1 MEIFDI
7 VDELGNP
14 TGETVERNTAHDK
27 GIRHRTAHIWV
38 VRKTESSYEFLL
50 QKRALNKESFPGCY
64 DTSSAGH
71 IHAGDEPLISALREL
86 EEELSIK
93 AKEEDLH
100 FADTFK
106 IQYTKVFN
114 DKPFSDN
121 EISFVYIYNLPVD
134 IETLTLQKEELDSV
148 KWFELKELESKLNP
162 RDPEFC
168 VPIDGFNIAKN
179 WCLKNM

>member
-7 VDELGNP
+7 VDEYGNP
-14 TGETVERNTAHDK
+14 TGETVDRNTAHEK

-38 VRKTESSYEFLL
+38 VRKMNDSYEFLL
-50 QKRALNKESFPGCY
+50 QKRSLDKDSYPGCY

-100 FADTFK
+100 FMGTFRCGH
-106 IQYTKVFN
+106 TKEFYG
-114 DKPFSDN
+114 KTFSNN
-121 EISFVYIYNLPVD
+121 EIAFLYIYNKPVD
-134 IETLTLQKEELDSV
+134 IDKLVLQKEEVDSV
-148 KWFELKELESKLNP
+148 MWIELKKLESKLSP
-162 RDPEFC
+162 RDPEYC
-168 VPIDGFNIAKN
+168 VPIDGFNIAKS